1 MTNENPPLLPAAKVG
16 AGFPLWYSSTIPGEK
31 EAAMANPVVDA
42 DLCVGCG
49 LCAQVCSDV
58 FEMGAEGVAVVIDGA
73 NVDEDCVQDAV
84 DQCPVGA
91 ISA

>member
-1 MTNENPPLLPAAKVG
+1 MAKV
-16 AGFPLWYSSTIPGEK
+16 
-31 EAAMANPVVDA
+31 DQ

-49 LCAQVCSDV
+49 LCTQVCADA
-58 FEMGAEGVAVVIDGA
+58 FEMNAEGKAAVIEGA
-73 NVDEDCVQDAV
+73 TADCVQDAV

>member
-1 MTNENPPLLPAAKVG
+1 
-16 AGFPLWYSSTIPGEK
+16 
-31 EAAMANPVVDA
+31 MANPAVDQ

-49 LCAQVCSDV
+49 LCEQVCSDV
-58 FEMGAEGVAVVIDGA
+58 FEMTAEGKASVKGDADRQAACI
-73 NVDEDCVQDAV
+73 QDAV

>member
-1 MTNENPPLLPAAKVG
+1 MESP
-16 AGFPLWYSSTIPGEK
+16 TIDK
-31 EAAMANPVVDA
+31 

-49 LCAQVCSDV
+49 LCSQVCADV
-58 FEMGAEGVAVVIDGA
+58 FEMGADGKAGVIDGA
-73 NVDEDCVQDAV
+73 DLSEDCVQDAV